1 MERRSLKKIRASAGF
16 EPVTSANTGA
26 MLYQLSYEAT
36 HWEHSFQ
43 LLKLEIYCNGSLIS
57 STPAVQNM
65 NYVIY
70 TTHPVIII
78 ITIIFQEAGISFLI
92 KSILKSLVILAM

>member
-1 MERRSLKKIRASAGF
+1 
-16 EPVTSANTGA
+16 
-26 MLYQLSYEAT
+26 
-36 HWEHSFQ
+36 
-43 LLKLEIYCNGSLIS
+43 LEIYCNGSLIS
-57 STPAVQNM
+57 STRAVQNM
-65 NYVIY
+65 NYFIY